1 MGQSHRSQKVA
12 DRIKVVVAQLLESKI
27 KDPRLGFVTITDAR
41 VTGDLQNAAI
51 FYTVLGD
58 EDERSAT
65 AAALESAKGMIRS
78 AVGHELQ
85 TRITPSLEF
94 HLDRL
99 PDTALEMDSLLE
111 KVRAQDAQVAVL
123 RAEATYAAGEDA
135 YKQPKI
141 IPDKPVVKAEEL

>member
-1 MGQSHRSQKVA
+1 LAIVGASGSGKSTLLAIMAGLDTPTQGTVHIAGQ
-12 DRIKVVVAQLLESKI
+12 DLFLL
-27 KDPRLGFVTITDAR
+27 
-41 VTGDLQNAAI
+41 
-51 FYTVLGD
+51 D
-58 EDERSAT
+58 EDQRAAT

-94 HLDRL
+94 HLDSL
-99 PDTALEMDSLLE
+99 PESALEMDSLLD

-123 RAEATYAAGEDA
+123 RAQATYAAGQDA

-141 IPDKPVVKAEEL
+141 IADKPKFEAEEL

>member
-12 DRIKVVVAQLLESKI
+12 DRIKVVVAQLLETKI

-41 VTGDLQNAAI
+41 VTGDLQNASI

-58 EDERSAT
+58 EDQRSAT
-65 AAALESAKGMIRS
+65 AAALESAKGLIRS

-94 HLDRL
+94 HLDSL
-99 PDTALEMDSLLE
+99 PESALEMDSLLE

-123 RAEATYAAGEDA
+123 RAQATYAAGEDA

-141 IPDKPVVKAEEL
+141 IEEKPKSEVEEL